1 MVAPFPEPDEFLADE
16 DSLMEM
22 DILKG
27 VITGI
32 RNVRGEMNIPP
43 KKSVKV
49 IIDVKGSRE
58 REVLENN
65 SAHIT
70 SLAKVESM
78 DLVSG
83 IEKPESSAGY
93 ILGDIQVHVLLKGL
107 LNYEDER
114 KRIRKLIE
122 KMEREIEISRKK
134 LANKDFVNQAPSHI
148 VDGVRERV
156 ELINLKLEKLNRN
169 LANLEGLT

>member
-1 MVAPFPEPDEFLADE
+1 
-16 DSLMEM
+16 MEM

-58 REVLENN
+58 REILENN
-65 SAHIT
+65 SAYIT
-70 SLAKVESM
+70 SLAKVGSM
-78 DLVSG
+78 DFVSG

-107 LNYEDER
+107 IDYEDER
-114 KRIRKLIE
+114 KRIRKEIK
-122 KMEREIEISRKK
+122 KMEREIDISRKK
-134 LANKDFVNQAPSHI
+134 LANEDFINQAPSEI
-148 VDGVRERV
+148 VEGVRERV

-169 LANLEGLT
+169 LTNLEGLA